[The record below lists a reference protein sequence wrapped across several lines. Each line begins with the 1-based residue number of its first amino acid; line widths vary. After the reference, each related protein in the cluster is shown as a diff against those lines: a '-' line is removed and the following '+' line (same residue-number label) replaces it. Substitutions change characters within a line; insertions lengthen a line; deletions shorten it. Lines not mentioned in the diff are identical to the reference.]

1 MEIFTENFTTEILE
15 KNIVPLFIMFLASF
29 IATFIMLELLS
40 DQKFEGVE
48 YDEQDDEEMEEDE
61 EHEECEEMEED
72 EEMEEVEEME
82 EDEEME
88 ENLPASSEDFAHE
101 EEEEGGEVDEQE
113 ETVELLGLSRVNM
126 EYVLRKY
133 GGIGVTYEVAVEVD
147 YDLFGSGEAP
157 ISRRLLEQFLEQQGA
172 QRLSDSQWS
181 QLVSIYPYY
190 PEDDEDEELEEDE
203 EYDEDEELEE
213 DEEYEE
219 DEDEE
224 DERIPF
230 ACKAR
235 VNDRIVRHGIF
246 DTTTHTFEFDNGLHA
261 HSPSGACQV
270 ILKRRGATNE
280 WQGPSHVYL
289 YLNNKWVVFRE
300 TAYY

>member
-1 MEIFTENFTTEILE
+1 MYSLSMEIFTENFTTEILE

-48 YDEQDDEEMEEDE
+48 YDEELEEDE
-61 EHEECEEMEED
+61 HD
-72 EEMEEVEEME
+72 DEVEEI
-82 EDEEME
+82 DEEME

-113 ETVELLGLSRVNM
+113 ERVELLGLSRVNM

-147 YDLFGSGEAP
+147 YDLFGGGKAP

-190 PEDDEDEELEEDE
+190 PEDEELEELEEDE
-203 EYDEDEELEE
+203 EYEEDEEETEDEELEE

-219 DEDEE
+219 LEEETEDEE

-230 ACKAR
+230 ACRAR
-235 VNDRIVRHGIF
+235 VNDRIVRHGTF
-246 DTTTHTFEFDNGLHA
+246 DTTTHTFEFNNGLHA

-270 ILKRRGATNE
+270 VLKRRGSTNK

-289 YLNNKWVVFRE
+289 FLNNKWVVFRE

>member
-1 MEIFTENFTTEILE
+1 MRSIYRCVKSIDDYPALCMTKIETGCCAEGWSAPIKMSLLSMEIFTENFTMEILE

-29 IATFIMLELLS
+29 IASFIILELLS
-40 DQKFEGVE
+40 DQKFEGIE
-48 YDEQDDEEMEEDE
+48 YDED
-61 EHEECEEMEED
+61 ED
-72 EEMEEVEEME
+72 EEMEEMEEHECEEMEDQEMEENEELE
-82 EDEEME
+82 EDEENKDNE
-88 ENLPASSEDFAHE
+88 EDE
-101 EEEEGGEVDEQE
+101 EYEEE

-181 QLVSIYPYY
+181 KLVSIYPYY
-190 PEDDEDEELEEDE
+190 PEDE
-203 EYDEDEELEE
+203 
-213 DEEYEE
+213 
-219 DEDEE
+219 EDEE

-230 ACKAR
+230 ACRAR
-235 VNDRIVRHGIF
+235 KNDRIVRHGTF
-246 DTTTHTFEFDNGLHA
+246 NTNTRLFEFDNGLHA
-261 HSPSGACQV
+261 YSPSAACQV
-270 ILKRRGATNE
+270 ILKRRGVRNE

-289 YLNNKWVVFRE
+289 YVNRAWVVFKDTE
-300 TAYY
+300 YY

>member
-1 MEIFTENFTTEILE
+1 MSLLSMEIFTENFTTEILE

-48 YDEQDDEEMEEDE
+48 YDEELEEELEEDE

-72 EEMEEVEEME
+72 K
-82 EDEEME
+82 EME

-101 EEEEGGEVDEQE
+101 EEEEDEE
-113 ETVELLGLSRVNM
+113 ET
-126 EYVLRKY
+126 
-133 GGIGVTYEVAVEVD
+133 
-147 YDLFGSGEAP
+147 
-157 ISRRLLEQFLEQQGA
+157 
-172 QRLSDSQWS
+172 
-181 QLVSIYPYY
+181 
-190 PEDDEDEELEEDE
+190 EDN
-203 EYDEDEELEE
+203 EE

-219 DEDEE
+219 DEEETEDEE

-230 ACKAR
+230 ACRAR

-270 ILKRRGATNE
+270 ILKRRRATNE

-289 YLNNKWVVFRE
+289 FINNKWVVFRE
-300 TAYY
+300 TAFY

>member
-1 MEIFTENFTTEILE
+1 MTKIESRSCAKGWSAPIKMSLLSMEIFTENFTTEILE

-29 IATFIMLELLS
+29 IATFMMLELLS
-40 DQKFEGVE
+40 AQKFEGVE
-48 YDEQDDEEMEEDE
+48 YDEEMEEDE
-61 EHEECEEMEED
+61 EHEECEEMK
-72 EEMEEVEEME
+72 

-190 PEDDEDEELEEDE
+190 PEDE
-203 EYDEDEELEE
+203 
-213 DEEYEE
+213 
-219 DEDEE
+219 EDEE

-230 ACKAR
+230 ACRAR
-235 VNDRIVRHGIF
+235 KNDRIVRHGTF
-246 DTTTHTFEFDNGLHA
+246 NTNTRLFEFDNGLHA

-270 ILKRRGATNE
+270 ILKRRGVRNE

-289 YLNNKWVVFRE
+289 YVNGAWVVFKDTE
-300 TAYY
+300 YY